1 MSVSPAQPAT
11 GQLPMNIKTITSLAT
26 FGLILLT
33 GCQPAQQ
40 EVADLVL
47 TNAYVYTVDK
57 SRNVEQA
64 IAIKGNT
71 IVYVGSSEDVAAYI
85 GDSTDVR
92 DLGGAMVMPGIHDM
106 HVHALGT
113 VQPDMCDLDSESLSL
128 EQMVPVLQACI
139 EEYEIAPGDWL
150 IVLQWA
156 FSSGNQP
163 SENLPNIRAALD
175 AVSENHPI
183 FLWGDDGHHGAA
195 NSLALAMASNEDG
208 EVIGLS
214 ADTLN
219 SDFADFRLMVGVD
232 ESGEPTGGINE
243 DARMLVRPNF
253 LEDMLGMGAAP
264 EDTMPRVAAR
274 MAESGITSLQDAIV
288 TSQTLSSYG
297 WLEDSGLMTFRLR
310 AALAEPPT
318 ENIDDIDDHLRSLQM
333 KRDQFADSK
342 LIQANAVKLFAD
354 GVLEGNPL
362 TAPPTLPVAAMLQDF
377 KQPIFGGSIDDGSFD
392 IVGYVDQER
401 ESCKA
406 VQANPEDYSEID
418 RIKAFESEY
427 GFFPQQCIPQSG
439 ILEHHEAFIRAYIR
453 KATEAGFHVHVH
465 ALADKAVRIAVD
477 EFGKVKD
484 LADQS
489 GLTQSL
495 AHVQIA
501 HPDDQK
507 RIGELGIFVV
517 FTFVWTAS
525 GTEYEMMVAPF
536 IDEIDGVADLYN
548 TDNYYMKNVYP
559 AKSIQDY
566 GGILVNGSDAPVGSR
581 DPMPFVS
588 LGQAIYRSNGE
599 TVLNEKERIDIH
611 SAIAAFT
618 INGARL
624 FGHDDKLGSI
634 EVGKIADIIVLD
646 QNIVELAEKDEPG
659 KIGNTKVAMT
669 IFDGKVVFE
678 RSE

>member
-1 MSVSPAQPAT
+1 
-11 GQLPMNIKTITSLAT
+11 MNIKTITSLAT

-453 KATEAGFHVHVH
+453 KATAAGFHVHVH